1 MASRWT
7 CVAAAICVGVA
18 AGCTRDRATP
28 TTLVDGSRA
37 QPAPIDFDGVDGP
50 VVMTAV
56 RRLRQ
61 GARCGLAGT
70 PDGVTV
76 LLLGV
81 SGASVVTRSQASG
94 TVRSCDG
101 TTPGRWCGR
110 AFARMRPGRQLDPRL
125 SLTCRGSNDQVDG
138 FAWLDPSTNARYLV
152 ITHDHY
158 AEAYD
163 LIAGSRVRVTTGD
176 VGVNTSSAHFD
187 VSEHAA
193 DGRRIAA
200 YRLVAQ
206 VSD

>member
-1 MASRWT
+1 
-7 CVAAAICVGVA
+7 
-18 AGCTRDRATP
+18 
-28 TTLVDGSRA
+28 
-37 QPAPIDFDGVDGP
+37 
-50 VVMTAV
+50 MTAV
-56 RRLRQ
+56 RRLRE

-76 LLLGV
+76 LRMGV

-101 TTPGRWCGR
+101 TAPGRWCGR
-110 AFARMRPGRQLDPRL
+110 AFVRIRPGTQPDPRL
-125 SLTCRGSNDQVDG
+125 SLTCRGSNDQVVG
-138 FAWLDPSTNARYLV
+138 FAWLEPGTNARYLV

-163 LIAGSRVRVTTGD
+163 LIVGSPVRVTTGD
-176 VGVNTSSAHFD
+176 VGVITSSARFD

-193 DGRRIAA
+193 DGRRIVA